1 MGGGNVSQDQTS
13 IICIDLKSFYASVEC
28 VERGLDPF
36 KANLVVAD
44 PTRSKSTIC
53 LAITPAMK
61 SLGIKNR
68 CRIHE
73 IPDCVKYI
81 TAMPRMQLYMDY
93 SAKIYGIYLRYVSK
107 EDIHVYSVDECFID
121 VTNYLQLYHL
131 TAKEMAVKLMQEV
144 MEETGITATA
154 GVGTNLYLAKI
165 AMDIVAKHVDDHIGI
180 LDEFSYREQLWD
192 HKPLSD
198 FWRIGSRT
206 EKKLA
211 GYGIHTMGDIAMA
224 SLRSEDWL
232 YKMFGIDAELLI
244 DHAWGYETCRMSDIK
259 NYHSEEHSLSNGQV
273 LMRNYSFD
281 EALVIVREMTD
292 NLVLDLF
299 EKGLV
304 TSSLTLWIAY
314 DHRYEHEASKGTVK
328 LERESNSSKKII
340 DAVEDL
346 YLRIADR
353 YTGIRRIEVCAN
365 RVAPESY
372 VQYSL
377 FDDPKQT
384 DKERHL
390 QEAVWSGGPTAS
402 GAYPTANHT
411 IAVDASNPFVPIG
424 TKVVM
429 NGVEYTVEDTG
440 AFARYGVQF
449 DVYYDNHAAASAHGH
464 QTWEAYI
471 ADDNGSQ
478 EVTVTSTSTKK
489 ILYVTLTNGSF
500 DAVARANLNA
510 EQLIIYNALN
520 TTYGNRNY
528 LWDVNN
534 VTSGSGGNGMS
545 YEIPPEALQ
554 DEEFARM
561 IREAEKYLGVPYVWG
576 GYSPSGFDCSGFVS
590 YVINHCGNGWNYGR
604 LTADGL
610 RGVCTY
616 VSPQEAKPGD
626 LIFFQGTYNTSGASH
641 VGIYVGNNMM
651 IHCGDPIHYSS
662 ISTSYWQQ
670 HFMCFGRLP

>member
-1 MGGGNVSQDQTS
+1 MGYMLQKEERRMGGGNVSQDQTS

-36 KANLVVAD
+36 KTNLVVAD

-61 SLGIKNR
+61 ALGIKNR

-121 VTNYLQLYHL
+121 ITNYLQLYHL
-131 TAKEMAVKLMQEV
+131 TAKEMAVKLMQAV

-292 NLVLDLF
+292 GEKCILQLRGVRPFLSNKYDITKHKRYKELADFNKNNAFDVEKYLAHRLVLSKDTEF
-299 EKGLV
+299 EM
-304 TSSLTLWIAY
+304 Y
-314 DHRYEHEASKGTVK
+314 
-328 LERESNSSKKII
+328 
-340 DAVEDL
+340 
-346 YLRIADR
+346 
-353 YTGIRRIEVCAN
+353 
-365 RVAPESY
+365 
-372 VQYSL
+372 
-377 FDDPKQT
+377 
-384 DKERHL
+384 
-390 QEAVWSGGPTAS
+390 
-402 GAYPTANHT
+402 
-411 IAVDASNPFVPIG
+411 
-424 TKVVM
+424 
-429 NGVEYTVEDTG
+429 
-440 AFARYGVQF
+440 
-449 DVYYDNHAAASAHGH
+449 
-464 QTWEAYI
+464 
-471 ADDNGSQ
+471 
-478 EVTVTSTSTKK
+478 EVTVTQ
-489 ILYVTLTNGSF
+489 
-500 DAVARANLNA
+500 
-510 EQLIIYNALN
+510 E
-520 TTYGNRNY
+520 
-528 LWDVNN
+528 DV
-534 VTSGSGGNGMS
+534 SA
-545 YEIPPEALQ
+545 I
-554 DEEFARM
+554 
-561 IREAEKYLGVPYVWG
+561 EAEEGE
-576 GYSPSGFDCSGFVS
+576 D
-590 YVINHCGNGWNYGR
+590 
-604 LTADGL
+604 
-610 RGVCTY
+610 
-616 VSPQEAKPGD
+616 
-626 LIFFQGTYNTSGASH
+626 
-641 VGIYVGNNMM
+641 
-651 IHCGDPIHYSS
+651 
-662 ISTSYWQQ
+662 
-670 HFMCFGRLP
+670 

>member
-1 MGGGNVSQDQTS
+1 MFVNAQRFTEKAKAAVKEIVAQNRNILLTIGVMVLLFALMATSLSSCAALFQGGSNAIISTS
-13 IICIDLKSFYASVEC
+13 YSSEDEDIYAAENAYVALENALN
-28 VERGLDPF
+28 EQINQM
-36 KANLVVAD
+36 KANHSDYDEFQFQIDEIGHNPYQLISYLTVKYGGFTYAEVAD
-44 PTRSKSTIC
+44 EIQEIFKEQYGLYTDSTR
-53 LAITPAMK
+53 
-61 SLGIKNR
+61 
-68 CRIHE
+68 
-73 IPDCVKYI
+73 
-81 TAMPRMQLYMDY
+81 
-93 SAKIYGIYLRYVSK
+93 
-107 EDIHVYSVDECFID
+107 
-121 VTNYLQLYHL
+121 
-131 TAKEMAVKLMQEV
+131 
-144 MEETGITATA
+144 ET
-154 GVGTNLYLAKI
+154 V
-165 AMDIVAKHVDDHIGI
+165 
-180 LDEFSYREQLWD
+180 
-192 HKPLSD
+192 
-198 FWRIGSRT
+198 T
-206 EKKLA
+206 EKKKVRV
-211 GYGIHTMGDIAMA
+211 GE
-224 SLRSEDWL
+224 SL
-232 YKMFGIDAELLI
+232 
-244 DHAWGYETCRMSDIK
+244 
-259 NYHSEEHSLSNGQV
+259 GQV
-273 LMRNYSFD
+273 
-281 EALVIVREMTD
+281 
-292 NLVLDLF
+292 
-299 EKGLV
+299 V
-304 TSSLTLWIAY
+304 TSGY
-314 DHRYEHEASKGTVK
+314 C
-328 LERESNSSKKII
+328 NC
-340 DAVEDL
+340 
-346 YLRIADR
+346 RICC
-353 YTGIRRIEVCAN
+353 G
-365 RVAPESY
+365 
-372 VQYSL
+372 
-377 FDDPKQT
+377 
-384 DKERHL
+384 
-390 QEAVWSGGPTAS
+390 VWSGGPTAS

-651 IHCGDPIHYSS
+651 IHCGDPIHYSN